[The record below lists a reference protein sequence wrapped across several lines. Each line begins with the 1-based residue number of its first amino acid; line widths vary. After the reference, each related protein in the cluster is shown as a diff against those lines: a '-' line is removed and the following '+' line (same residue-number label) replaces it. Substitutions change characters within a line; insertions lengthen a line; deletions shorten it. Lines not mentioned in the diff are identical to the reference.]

1 MYLIIRESV
10 KKDNH
15 MVMSQTEQQV
25 EECTVE
31 SERGMKEGHVHGEHM
46 DESSPRS
53 KNSRQR
59 RVNVIFEE

>member
-15 MVMSQTEQQV
+15 MVMSQTEHV